1 MLLTMLTPKKQ
12 GAYFMQKGSEQML
25 EKEVEAKLVRGVKQ
39 LGGIAYKF
47 VSPGNSGVPDRIVVL
62 PGGRI
67 EFVELKSKTGRLS
80 SIQKRQIAR
89 LESAG
94 KKVQVL
100 YGEDDV
106 AACLLSWGRVLLPE
120 KLEAMER
127 GEPL

>member
-1 MLLTMLTPKKQ
+1 MLTPKKRC
-12 GAYFMQKGSEQML
+12 AHFMQNGSEQML

-62 PGGRI
+62 PGGRV

-106 AACLLSWGRVLLPE
+106 SAFLLSWGRVLLPE

>member
-1 MLLTMLTPKKQ
+1 
-12 GAYFMQKGSEQML
+12 MQKGSEQML

-62 PGGRI
+62 PGGRV

-106 AACLLSWGRVLLPE
+106 AAFLLSWGRVLLPE